1 LNGKHREAAGVEAEA
16 SPGGQREVVFL
27 EVDADDATGARI
39 EVLAQ
44 IANEPAG
51 LTCGPDILPLGFA
64 DLPASLG
71 HGLGQRNNAASE
83 IRAAFF
89 DLDHATREGVV
100 QTLPAAFER
109 LIRANEKEEEIHDV
123 RSDQAPSQNKS
134 LHANPAVEDRRKKY
148 LL

>member
-1 LNGKHREAAGVEAEA
+1 MEAEA

-27 EVDADDATGARI
+27 KVDTDDAAGARV

-64 DLPASLG
+64 NSPARIG
-71 HGLGQRNNAASE
+71 HGLRQGHNAASE

-89 DLDHATREGVV
+89 DLDHAPGKGVV

-109 LIRANEKEEEIHDV
+109 LIGADEKEEKIHDV
-123 RSDQAPSQNKS
+123 GSDQPILQNKS
-134 LHANPAVEDRRKKY
+134 LHANLPIKDIEADSERSF
-148 LL
+148 